1 MGFTGGGD
9 PERLTEAVACHAG
22 GSVPVA
28 ALPATGHF
36 TWWMTALTDLR
47 DEEQLFFDTVLAF
60 AHDRVLPKV
69 REMDES
75 AQIDPTLVRELFE
88 LGVMGVEIPTE
99 YGGAGSSFFNAVLAV
114 QALARVDPSLAVLV
128 DVQNTLVENA
138 LLRWG
143 TAAQKASYCPKLAN
157 EWVGSYA
164 LSEASSGS
172 DAFALKARAE
182 KRGDRYV
189 LNGRKLW
196 ITNAHESSLF
206 IVFANLDPDK
216 GYKGITAFLVERGFS
231 GFSVGKKEDKLGI
244 RASSTCE
251 LMLDDCDVPEE
262 NVLGEVGR
270 GYKIAIEALN
280 EGRIGIGA
288 QMLGLAEG
296 AFSQALS
303 YMRERVQFGKAIA
316 EFQGMQFQYARVAME
331 IEAARL
337 LVYNAARL
345 KDAGRPFVKEAAM
358 AKLFASEVAERTA
371 SVCVEFFGGVGFTR
385 EYPAEKFYRDAKI
398 GKIYE
403 GTSNMQLATIA
414 KLLT

>member
-1 MGFTGGGD
+1 
-9 PERLTEAVACHAG
+9 
-22 GSVPVA
+22 
-28 ALPATGHF
+28 
-36 TWWMTALTDLR
+36 MTALTDLR
-47 DEEQLFFDTVLAF
+47 DEERLFFDTVSAF
-60 AHDRVLPKV
+60 ARDRIAPKV
-69 REMDES
+69 REMDETGHFAAS
-75 AQIDPTLVRELFE
+75 LLPELFE
-88 LGVMGVEIPTE
+88 LGVMGVEIPSE
-99 YGGAGSSFFNAVLAV
+99 QGGAGSSFFNAVLAV
-114 QALARVDPSLAVLV
+114 QALARVDPSVAVLV

-143 TAAQKASYCPKLAN
+143 SSAQKARYCPKLAS

-182 KRGDRYV
+182 RRGERFV

-196 ITNAHESSLF
+196 ITNAAESSLF
-206 IVFANLDPDK
+206 IVFANIEPEK
-216 GYKGITAFLVERGFS
+216 GYKGITAFLVERGFP

-251 LMLDDCDVPEE
+251 LMLDDCEVPEE
-262 NVLGEVGR
+262 NVLGEVGK

-296 AFSQALS
+296 AFAQAMT
-303 YMRERVQFGKAIA
+303 YMKERVQFGKAIA

-345 KDAGRPFVKEAAM
+345 KDAGQPFVKEAAM

-371 SVCVEFFGGVGFTR
+371 SLCVEFYGGIGFTR
-385 EYPAEKFYRDAKI
+385 ECPAEKFYRDAKI

-403 GTSNMQLATIA
+403 GTSNMQLSTIA
-414 KLLT
+414 KLLG

>member
-1 MGFTGGGD
+1 
-9 PERLTEAVACHAG
+9 
-22 GSVPVA
+22 
-28 ALPATGHF
+28 
-36 TWWMTALTDLR
+36 
-47 DEEQLFFDTVLAF
+47 
-60 AHDRVLPKV
+60 
-69 REMDES
+69 
-75 AQIDPTLVRELFE
+75 
-88 LGVMGVEIPTE
+88 
-99 YGGAGSSFFNAVLAV
+99 
-114 QALARVDPSLAVLV
+114 
-128 DVQNTLVENA
+128 VQNTLVENA

-143 TAAQKASYCPKLAN
+143 SEAQKARYCPKLAS

-182 KRGDRYV
+182 KRGERYV

-206 IVFANLDPDK
+206 IVFANVDPDK
-216 GYKGITAFLVERGFS
+216 GYKGITAFLVERGFA

-251 LMLDDCDVPEE
+251 LMLDDCEVPEE

-296 AFSQALS
+296 AFAQALN

-345 KDAGRPFVKEAAM
+345 KDAGQPFVKEAAM

-414 KLLT
+414 KLLG

>member
-1 MGFTGGGD
+1 
-9 PERLTEAVACHAG
+9 
-22 GSVPVA
+22 
-28 ALPATGHF
+28 
-36 TWWMTALTDLR
+36 
-47 DEEQLFFDTVLAF
+47 
-60 AHDRVLPKV
+60 
-69 REMDES
+69 
-75 AQIDPTLVRELFE
+75 
-88 LGVMGVEIPTE
+88 MGVEIPSE
-99 YGGAGSSFFNAVLAV
+99 QGGGGSSFFNAVLAV
-114 QALARVDPSLAVLV
+114 QALARVDPSVAVLV

-143 TAAQKASYCPKLAN
+143 STEQKARYCPKLAS

-182 KRGDRYV
+182 RRGQRFV

-196 ITNAHESSLF
+196 ITNAAESSLF
-206 IVFANLDPDK
+206 IVFANVDPDK
-216 GYKGITAFLVERGFS
+216 GYKGITAFLVERDFS

-251 LMLDDCDVPEE
+251 LLLDDCEVPEE
-262 NVLGEVGR
+262 NVLGEVGK

-296 AFSQALS
+296 AFAQAMT

-371 SVCVEFFGGVGFTR
+371 SLCVEFYGGIGFTR
-385 EYPAEKFYRDAKI
+385 ECPAEKFYRDAKI

-403 GTSNMQLATIA
+403 GTSNMQLSTIA
-414 KLLT
+414 KLLG